1 MNLVLI
7 TSIFNV
13 FIFVFILIIWI
24 TFVRNLIRTLRQGQ
38 RGGASSR
45 SRDTQRNQWD
55 RANPQ
60 TVRQVHVDNASQSRR
75 NRNSQSQKQAQQ
87 NGQTWQDLLKRD
99 PKELYQLLRE
109 NLPDSYESEIKAIF
123 NSDRPMMNLV
133 KFLRRKDVWPILQSL
148 PTRLSSPQKTDAQ
161 LIQPKT
167 VQKMSV
173 AVEQDDE
180 DYDYN
185 TMFVEMDEDANN
197 LNQEID
203 DFVKEFDGFSDSF
216 DNMFPEIS
224 TSEPEVRATRHLRN
238 NENANINQKI
248 NRKWL
253 RDAVIASMILERP
266 EQ

>member
-1 MNLVLI
+1 MNPFLI
-7 TSIFNV
+7 TSFFNI

-24 TFVRNLIRTLRQGQ
+24 TFIRNIIRTIRQSQ

-45 SRDTQRNQWD
+45 SGDTQRNQWD
-55 RANPQ
+55 RAEPQ
-60 TVRQVHVDNASQSRR
+60 TVRHVHVDNANQSRR
-75 NRNSQSQKQAQQ
+75 NRNSHSQKQTQQ
-87 NGQTWQDLLKRD
+87 NGQSWQDLLKRD

-148 PTRLSSPQKTDAQ
+148 PTRLSSPPKTAIQ
-161 LIQPKT
+161 RTQPKV
-167 VQKMSV
+167 VQTMSV
-173 AVEQDDE
+173 AVDQDDE
-180 DYDYN
+180 EYDYN
-185 TMFVEMDEDANN
+185 TMFVEMDKDANN

-203 DFVKEFDGFSDSF
+203 DFIKEFDGFGDTF
-216 DNMFPEIS
+216 DNMFQEIS
-224 TSEPEVRATRHLRN
+224 TSEPEVRATRHSRN
-238 NENANINQKI
+238 NENANITQKI
-248 NRKWL
+248 DRKWL